1 MNFDDLKKTWQ
12 EQETPNVPVEPN
24 NINKKESRLP
34 LEKIRKNV
42 LKDLWAQGLSVVF
55 IGFLPFYYALPEESI
70 PIYYVLYF
78 LFTGITIYF
87 LVKMYL
93 FYRTSNSFV
102 MNSRDSL
109 YEVYFSVRMYI
120 QLYEN
125 FCYSL
130 LPFVGIIIPYI
141 VGTRMGNYME
151 LLNNKTFIIVFII
164 FFSFILWF
172 VKYWIKK
179 LYGQYLIQIEETLK
193 QFKEQE

>member
-12 EQETPNVPVEPN
+12 EQETPNVLVEPT
-24 NINKKESRLP
+24 NINKKDSRLP

-42 LKDLWAQGLSVVF
+42 LKDLWAQGLSIVF
-55 IGFLPFYYALPEESI
+55 IGFLPFYYKLPTESI
-70 PIYYVLYF
+70 PLFYIFYF
-78 LFTGITIYF
+78 LFTAITVYF

-93 FYRTSNSFV
+93 FYRTSNSFT

-141 VGTRMGNYME
+141 VGSRMGNYNE

-164 FFSFILWF
+164 FFSFTLWF
-172 VKYWIKK
+172 VRYWIKK

>member
-1 MNFDDLKKTWQ
+1 MNLDDLKKSWQ
-12 EQETPNVPVEPN
+12 EQDTSNVKVGS
-24 NINKKESRLP
+24 KKIDVTASRLP

-42 LKDLWAQGLSVVF
+42 VKDIWAQGLSILVLAFMPLGYSLSVES
-55 IGFLPFYYALPEESI
+55 LHFYYVI
-70 PIYYVLYF
+70 YF
-78 LFTGITIYF
+78 LFAVITIYF

-93 FYRTSNSFV
+93 FYRTSESFA

-130 LPFVGIIIPYI
+130 LPFVCVFIPLF
-141 VGTRMGNYME
+141 VGAKNDSYSDLFM
-151 LLNNKTFIIVFII
+151 NKIFIIVFVI
-164 FFSFILWF
+164 FFTLTLML

-179 LYGQYLIQIEETLK
+179 LYGQYLKQIEDTLN